1 MRIEYIVRAK
11 TVDEAYKKA
20 LDLYSALGDITMD
33 KIINPGKK
41 GFLGIGSVLAEI
53 QVTVDDGKGDRFAKA
68 EAKEE
73 KKSAPA
79 PAPKPVAPK
88 APEKKAE
95 KPAAKEAPKAE
106 AKKPEPKA
114 KPEAKKP
121 EVKAEP
127 KTEAVKEAPKAPE
140 KKKAPKE
147 KPAKQPRP
155 EREPIKNE
163 DIKVTENEKTLA
175 MNFLKT
181 FIFDIGFNCEVVGD
195 LAKNEEGYV
204 SRLVTIEGED
214 AASLIGHHGETLD
227 AIQYLANLCLAR
239 KSDTDHREYVKVIV
253 DIENYR
259 AKREETLRA
268 LARKMADKALRQGR
282 NIHLDPMNS
291 YERRIIHSEIQK
303 IDGVST
309 HSVGYDENRKI
320 VITVDKKSK

>member
-1 MRIEYIVRAK
+1 MKIEYIVRAK

-53 QVTVDDGKGDRFAKA
+53 QVTVDDGKGDRFAK
-68 EAKEE
+68 EETRVE
-73 KKSAPA
+73 KKPA
-79 PAPKPVAPK
+79 PVAVKPAPK
-88 APEKKAE
+88 APEKKADKPE
-95 KPAAKEAPKAE
+95 KKEAPKAKTE
-106 AKKPEPKA
+106 NQTKPAAEPKA
-114 KPEAKKP
+114 KTEAK
-121 EVKAEP
+121 ETP
-127 KTEAVKEAPKAPE
+127 KQAAPKPE
-140 KKKAPKE
+140 KKKPAKE
-147 KPAKQPRP
+147 KPVKQPRP

-181 FIFDIGFNCEVVGD
+181 FINDIGFKCEVVGD
-195 LAKNEEGYV
+195 LTKNEEGYV

-214 AASLIGHHGETLD
+214 AANLIGHHGETLD

-239 KSDTDHREYVKVIV
+239 KSDSDHREYVKVIV

-303 IDGVST
+303 IEGVST

-320 VITVDKKSK
+320 VITVDKKNK